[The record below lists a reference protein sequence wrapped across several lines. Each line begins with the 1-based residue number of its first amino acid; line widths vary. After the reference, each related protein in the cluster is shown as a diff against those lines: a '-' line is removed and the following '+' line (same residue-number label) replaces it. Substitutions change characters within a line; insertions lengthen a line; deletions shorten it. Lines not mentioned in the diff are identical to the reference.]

1 MKDHGLRV
9 TESGSTCSTS
19 LISCNMGEV
28 TGHCEPLLVWESDM
42 VGDFFPRLSE
52 ETEGF
57 MHE

>member
-19 LISCNMGEV
+19 LISWNMGGV
-28 TGHCEPLLVWESDM
+28 TGHCEPLRLWKSDM
-42 VGDFFPRLSE
+42 TSFSRLSQ